1 MLPNKRGS
9 IFLITLTLLTVV
21 FIIGFAFTFFTGH
34 EDYSSAMSYES
45 EVAFNLAESAIEE
58 FVARLKN
65 SLNHDDNTGQLYKV
79 LRSASID
86 FSKEITLDSKQVA
99 DLTAYTRDIARQI
112 YGIQFNRGLVESDD
126 FDIKA
131 VLKFDKMYAPQAKD
145 GETVVY
151 SYVEDKMEKQGQL
164 TVTATVEYKGHKAK
178 ISLSFLLRVVKTF
191 FPPFN
196 YFTLFIRD
204 ATVPGGSYFTPY
216 KSAVTMSQGLRL
228 DNGWHYYKQG
238 FDPTTKEN
246 AQFWEEKLSL
256 LGESAVT
263 PPGRVYLGQELGTY
277 LSSGPGMVIRSTN
290 GAKMLYGEN
299 LDPNAE
305 IANQMNCQE
314 NAFLRFD
321 VPWTGMKDYVKK
333 YMELQGQQKT
343 KEGWLFTGWGNKN
356 KLRVFNVGSGK
367 ELVEPVLGGA
377 PSFINCFQSYL
388 THTQNLLQNPEL
400 DDTGRE
406 MVSRMVPSLEYS
418 GFHPWGAAPPT
429 STPAPKGSADFTKL
443 SPTLVYGPAMR
454 QYFRAVQFR
463 TEDGVDIEL
472 PFVASETFKSLMD
485 SGNTVELFKGMD
497 YDKEMTASQAE
508 FLFLNSGVSS
518 DHVKLL
524 VDNWDK
530 LPDGLREYEK
540 YYEFMSNSGAE
551 VYNRGLA
558 NLLNR
563 INGNLGEYEG
573 KLEGFMEGFLENY
586 PYPYGQTPK
595 GMEAI
600 IPNSMIREYFEG
612 PLSYVFPDRSHT
624 FRLDFYFMPR
634 CTEDFFRG
642 RTTVAIGGVSYD
654 RFEYKYLNDVQ
665 GYRSGANNVH
675 LQLNGIL
682 SLNDNEPLGLRNLL
696 YEGHGIIYS
705 SPMLGGGKVVIA
717 GDLLGVDT
725 DEKLGTSTDE
735 SSINYF
741 VGNNMLTII
750 APQIVIDT
758 SYAQR
763 SRCFVEANLISLSE
777 PLIVK
782 GDKPITIKGT
792 VVTPYLNMATD
803 LPQCKEENI
812 IIYNPLNGVFRNQ
825 RRDLIDSLYVA
836 KIVTG
841 GVGKFDWK
849 YEK

>member
-9 IFLITLTLLTVV
+9 IFLVTLTMLTVI

-65 SLNHDDNTGQLYKV
+65 SLNHDDAKSSDSIYKV
-79 LRSASID
+79 LRSASVDI
-86 FSKEITLDSKQVA
+86 SKEIPLAAEQVA
-99 DLTAYTRDIARQI
+99 NLTAYTRDIARQI
-112 YGIQFNRGLVESDD
+112 YGIQFNRGLVESND
-126 FDIKA
+126 FKVEA
-131 VLKFDKMYAPQAKD
+131 VMKLDKMYAPTAKEGD
-145 GETVVY
+145 NVIYTY
-151 SYVEDKMEKQGQL
+151 IEDKTEKQGQL
-164 TVTATVEYKGHKAK
+164 TVTATVEYKGHQAK
-178 ISLSFLLRVVKTF
+178 VSLNFLLRVVRTF

-196 YFTLFIRD
+196 YFTLFVRD
-204 ATVPGGSYFTPY
+204 ASVNGGSHLNPY
-216 KSAVTMSQGLRL
+216 KSAVTMSQALRL
-228 DNGWHYYKQG
+228 DNGWHYYKQN

-246 AQFWEEKLSL
+246 AQFWEDKLSL
-256 LGESAVT
+256 LGASAIT
-263 PPGRVYLGQELGTY
+263 PPGRVYLGQDLNTL
-277 LSSGPGMVIRSTN
+277 LSRGPGMVIRSTN

-305 IANQMNCQE
+305 VANQMNCQE
-314 NAFLRFD
+314 NLFLRFD

-333 YMELQGQQKT
+333 FMKLQGQDKT
-343 KEGWLFTGWGNKN
+343 KEGWIFTGWGNKN

-388 THTQNLLQNPEL
+388 TYTQNMVNNPEF
-400 DDTGRE
+400 DEETKNYF
-406 MVSRMVPSLEYS
+406 SRLMPTLEYS

-443 SPTLVYGPAMR
+443 SPTIVYGPAMR

-472 PFVASETFKSLMD
+472 PFVASDTFL
-485 SGNTVELFKGMD
+485 GLKGLYKD
-497 YDKEMTASQAE
+497 LDDDDEMTASQAE
-508 FLFLNSGVSS
+508 LLFLNAGVSI

-524 VDNWDK
+524 VDNWDE
-530 LPDGLREYEK
+530 LPDGLKEFEK
-540 YYEFMSNSGAE
+540 YYNFMSNSGAE
-551 VYNRGLA
+551 LYNRGLA
-558 NLLNR
+558 NMLNR
-563 INGNLGEYEG
+563 INGTFEEYDG
-573 KLEGFMEGFLENY
+573 KLKDLMGGYMENY
-586 PYPYGQTPK
+586 PYPYDQMPS
-595 GMEAI
+595 GMETVI
-600 IPNSMIREYFEG
+600 TNSLIREYYEG
-612 PLSYVFPDRSHT
+612 PLAYVFPDSLHT
-624 FRLDFYFMPR
+624 YQLDFYFLPR

-665 GYRSGANNVH
+665 GYRSNANNVH

-696 YEGHGIIYS
+696 FEGHGIIYS

-741 VGNNMLTII
+741 AGNNMLTII

-792 VVTPYLNMATD
+792 VVTPFLDLEAH

-812 IIYNPLNGVFRNQ
+812 IIYNPLNGIWRNQ
-825 RRDLIDSLYVA
+825 RRDLLDSMYVA

-849 YEK
+849 YER

>member
-99 DLTAYTRDIARQI
+99 DLTAYTRDIARQT

-145 GETVVY
+145 GDTVVY

-196 YFTLFIRD
+196 YFTLFVRD
-204 ATVPGGSYFTPY
+204 ASVRGNSHFNPY

-263 PPGRVYLGQELGTY
+263 PPGRVYLGQDLNTLMSVG
-277 LSSGPGMVIRSTN
+277 SGIVIRSTN

-314 NAFLRFD
+314 NLFLRFD
-321 VPWTGMKDYVKK
+321 VPWTGMKDYVKNFMK
-333 YMELQGQQKT
+333 LQGQQKT

-356 KLRVFNVGSGK
+356 KMRVFNVGSGK

-377 PSFINCFQSYL
+377 PSFVNCFQSYL
-388 THTQNLLQNPEL
+388 THTQNMVQNVVADPEL
-400 DDTGRE
+400 DDE
-406 MVSRMVPSLEYS
+406 AKEKVSRMLPSLEYS
-418 GFHPWGAAPPT
+418 GFHPLGAAPPT
-429 STPAPKGSADFTKL
+429 STPAPKGSADFTKI
-443 SPTLVYGPAMR
+443 SPTIVYGPAMR

-472 PFVASETFKSLMD
+472 PYVASETFL
-485 SGNTVELFKGMD
+485 GLKGLWPKLEED
-497 YDKEMTASQAE
+497 DEMTASQAE
-508 FLFLNSGVSS
+508 LLFLNSGVSEE
-518 DHVKLL
+518 HIKLL
-524 VDNWDK
+524 IDNWK
-530 LPDGLREYEK
+530 EMPDGLTEFEK
-540 YYEFMSNSGAE
+540 YSNFMSDSGTE
-551 VYNRGLA
+551 IYNLGLA
-558 NLLNR
+558 NMLNR
-563 INGNLGEYEG
+563 INGTFDEYDG
-573 KLEGFMEGFLENY
+573 KLKDLMNGWMENY
-586 PYPYGQTPK
+586 PYPYDQIPK
-595 GMEAI
+595 GMDSI
-600 IPNSMIREYFEG
+600 ITNSMIREYYEG
-612 PLSYVFPDRSHT
+612 PLAFIFPDSLHT

-741 VGNNMLTII
+741 AGNNMLTII

-792 VVTPYLNMATD
+792 VATPHLNMATD